1 MIKVSNRKTIAN
13 LSRKSLKANRIRNIV
28 AVLAI
33 ALTAILFTAL
43 FTVGGSLM
51 KSMQE
56 STMRQVGTSA
66 HGGYKFLTQEQYDAV
81 CADPKVKDI
90 SYNIIVGFAENQE
103 LSKTNTE
110 IRYSEEKAAK
120 WGFTV
125 PTTGRLPESGMEVAT
140 NTAVLD
146 ALGVSHEIGETVPLE
161 FTAKGEKHSDD
172 FTLCG
177 FWEADI
183 AMPANQVFVSRE
195 YSDQVASV
203 ITTPLYE
210 LPEGYDQSYYAG
222 TINPEIWFSSSWNIE
237 GQMNALSERC
247 GFDTQYVNQGAN
259 WAYAT
264 VNVDAQ
270 MLAFMIAFLLLVGI
284 SGYLI
289 IYNVFYLSVSKDIR
303 FYGLLKTIGTTG
315 KQLKRIVRRQAFSL
329 CLWGI
334 PLGLL
339 CGYGCGRLIMPAV
352 MVGTN
357 MKDTYSI
364 SASPLIF
371 IGSAVFALLTVWIS
385 CIRPSRLAAKVSPV
399 EAVRYTG
406 AESKSKR
413 KVKKSTTVTP
423 RSMAFAN
430 LSRDKKKTILVVLSL
445 SLSLILLNG
454 TYTIVRGFDMEKF
467 LENTV
472 VTDYLVT
479 DASVL
484 NTNSTRDNF
493 EGVTPTVMESI
504 KALPGLECMG
514 STYMHESSHT
524 LTDKAKQNA
533 LAIIEENEELLPKPY
548 CNQDVQMLTEKGIIY
563 SNIYGASKSLF
574 NKLELA
580 EDTALDAEQFLSGNY
595 VIATAFF
602 EDGTDRYY
610 DVGDKVTIDF
620 DNGNT
625 KEYEVIAIGD
635 IPRALGPR
643 YGNYIDV
650 NFALPEQEYLK
661 QIGDTQPLCT
671 AFNIDDEHLADT
683 ETWIH
688 NYCENVEPTLDYES
702 RDIYVQEFHNAEM
715 MFTVVGGVL
724 SFILGLIGILNFV
737 NAEITSIIARRQEL
751 AMLQSVGMTGKQLR
765 KMLVSEGLI
774 YAGTTILFT
783 VTLGS
788 VLSYLAVEGIAHDIW
803 FFTYHFTLTPVLI
816 CIPLLL
822 AVAVLVPAAAH
833 NSFVKQSVVERLRE
847 AE

>member
-1 MIKVSNRKTIAN
+1 MMKVSNRKTIAN

-43 FTVGGSLM
+43 FTVGGSLV

-81 CADPKVKDI
+81 CTDSEVKDI
-90 SYNIIVGFAENQE
+90 SYNIIVGFGENPE
-103 LSKTNTE
+103 LAKTNTE
-110 IRYSEEKAAK
+110 IRYTEEKAAK
-120 WGFTV
+120 WGFTL
-125 PTTGRLPESGMEVAT
+125 PTTGSLPESGMELAT

-146 ALGVSHEIGETVPLE
+146 ALEIPHELGETVHLE
-161 FTAKGEKHSDD
+161 FTAKGQKHSDD

-177 FWEADI
+177 FWEADV
-183 AMPANQVFVSRE
+183 AMPSNQVFVSRE
-195 YSDQVASV
+195 YCDQVASV

-210 LPEGYDQSYYAG
+210 LTEGYDQSYYAG
-222 TINPEIWFSSSWNIE
+222 TINPEIWFSSSWDIE

-264 VNVDAQ
+264 AEVDVQ
-270 MLAFMIAFLLLVGI
+270 MLALMIAFLLLVGL

-352 MVGTN
+352 MGGTN

-364 SASPLIF
+364 SVSPLIF
-371 IGSAVFALLTVWIS
+371 IGSALFALLTVWIS

-406 AESKSKR
+406 PESKSKR

-430 LSRDKKKTILVVLSL
+430 LSRDRKKTILVVLSL
-445 SLSLILLNG
+445 ALSMILLNS
-454 TYTIVRGFDMEKF
+454 TYTIVHGFDMEKY
-467 LENTV
+467 LQHMV
-472 VTDYLVT
+472 VTDFLVT

-504 KALPGLECMG
+504 KELPGLERMG
-514 STYMHESSHT
+514 NTYMHESIHT
-524 LTDKAKQNA
+524 LSDKARENA
-533 LAIIEENEELLPKPY
+533 MTIVEKNEDLLPLPY
-548 CNQDVQMLTEKGIIY
+548 SEADINMLTEEGTMISK
-563 SNIYGASKSLF
+563 IYGVSESLF
-574 NKLELA
+574 DTLELA
-580 EDTALDAEQFLSGNY
+580 EDTSLDTEQFLSGNY

-620 DNGNT
+620 NNGNT
-625 KEYEVIAIGD
+625 KEYEVLAIGD
-635 IPRALGPR
+635 IPRVLGPR
-643 YGNYIDV
+643 YGNFIDV
-650 NFALPEQEYLK
+650 NFTLPEEEFLNQV
-661 QIGDTQPLCT
+661 GDMQPLCMG
-671 AFNIDDEHLADT
+671 FNIDDAHLSDT
-683 ETWIH
+683 ETWI
-688 NYCENVEPTLDYES
+688 NSYCENVEPTLDYES

-715 MFTVVGGVL
+715 TFTVVGGVL

-737 NAEITSIIARRQEL
+737 NAEITSIIARRREL

-774 YAGTTILFT
+774 YAGTTVLFT
-783 VTLGS
+783 ISLGS
-788 VLSYLAVEGIAHDIW
+788 LISYFAVEGIAHDIW
-803 FFTYHFTLTPVLI
+803 FFSYHFTLTPVLI
-816 CIPLLL
+816 CIPILL
-822 AVAVLVPAAAH
+822 AIAILVPAAAH
-833 NSFVKQSVVERLRE
+833 HSFVKQSVVERLRE